1 MFYRTGWWTSLL
13 KEVYSLFESQMTEKK
28 TQELLN
34 LQGSNKV
41 QLFKFLFVLERVLM
55 KQSKLLKRN
64 LILITGIKRNHSKT
78 GKLYCRMSKGSKF
91 ELFLI
96 KSITVFIL
104 LQYIEISYN
113 IIIWNFSYQ
122 KVSCNNL
129 VVVFL
134 KKKEEINANF

>member
-1 MFYRTGWWTSLL
+1 
-13 KEVYSLFESQMTEKK
+13 MTEKK

-113 IIIWNFSYQ
+113 III
-122 KVSCNNL
+122 
-129 VVVFL
+129 
-134 KKKEEINANF
+134 